1 MPARIIDGRRIAD
14 LVLAEVQAEIQAEV
28 TARPAGR
35 PPGLAA
41 VLVGDD
47 PASQI
52 YVKNKLKA
60 CAQCGIESTFRH
72 LPASST
78 QADVGGV
85 IAALNAMPGVDG
97 ILLQLPLPRG
107 LDAEALL
114 AGLDPR
120 KDVDGLHAVNL
131 GKLAGD
137 DPTGFVPCTPAGVI
151 ELLQRHAVDPTGR
164 RVVVVGRSKLVGKP
178 AALLLMRKH
187 AMGNATVTVVHTQS
201 RDVPA
206 LVREAEILIAAAG
219 SPRFIRGEWL
229 RPEAVVID
237 VGIHRVA
244 DPAHPGKT
252 RLVGDVDFD
261 AAARV
266 ASAITPVPG
275 GVGPMTVAM
284 LMRNTLAAWKRNRG
298 Q

>member
-1 MPARIIDGRRIAD
+1 MAARIIDGRRIAD
-14 LVLAEVQAEIQAEV
+14 LVLGEIRDEVATLA
-28 TARPAGR
+28 AGGR

-60 CAQCGIESTFRH
+60 CAQCGIES
-72 LPASST
+72 AS
-78 QADVGGV
+78 QADVAGV
-85 IAALNAMPGVDG
+85 IAELNAAPGVDG

-151 ELLQRHAVDPTGR
+151 ELLRRHDIDPTGR

-187 AMGNATVTVVHTQS
+187 PMGNATVTVVHTQS

-206 LVREAEILIAAAG
+206 LVRQAEILIAAAG
-219 SPRFIRGEWL
+219 SPRFIRGDWL
-229 RPEAVVID
+229 RPEVVVID
-237 VGIHRVA
+237 VGIHRVP
-244 DPAHPGKT
+244 DPAAAGKT

-261 AAARV
+261 AASSI

-284 LMRNTLAAWKRNRG
+284 LMRNTLGAWKRQRG
-298 Q
+298 L

>member
-14 LVLAEVQAEIQAEV
+14 LVLTEIQAEV
-28 TARPAGR
+28 AARPAGR

-41 VLVGDD
+41 VLVGED

-78 QADVGGV
+78 GAEVAGV
-85 IAALNAMPGVDG
+85 IAALNAAPAVDG

-137 DPTGFVPCTPAGVI
+137 DLTGFVPCTPAGVI
-151 ELLQRHAVDPTGR
+151 ELLRRHDVDPAGR

-187 AMGNATVTVVHTQS
+187 AMGNATVTVVHTHS

-252 RLVGDVDFD
+252 QLVGDVDFE
-261 AAARV
+261 AAVRV

-284 LMRNTLAAWKRNRG
+284 LMRNTLAAWQRNRG

>member
-14 LVLAEVQAEIQAEV
+14 LVLTEIQAEV
-28 TARPAGR
+28 AARPAGR

-41 VLVGDD
+41 VLVGED

-78 QADVGGV
+78 AAEVAGV
-85 IAALNAMPGVDG
+85 IAALNAAPAVDG

-137 DPTGFVPCTPAGVI
+137 DLTGFVPCTPAGVI
-151 ELLQRHAVDPTGR
+151 ELLRRHDVDPAGR

-187 AMGNATVTVVHTQS
+187 AMGNATVTVVHTHS

-252 RLVGDVDFD
+252 QLVGDVDFE
-261 AAARV
+261 AAVRV

-284 LMRNTLAAWKRNRG
+284 LMRNTLAAWQRNRG